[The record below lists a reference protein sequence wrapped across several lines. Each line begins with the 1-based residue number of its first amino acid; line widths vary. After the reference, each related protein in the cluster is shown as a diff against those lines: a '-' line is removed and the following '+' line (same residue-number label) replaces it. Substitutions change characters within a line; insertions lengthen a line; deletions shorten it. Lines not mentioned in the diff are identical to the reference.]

1 MKWCGQRLSMATT
14 SQNRESDPDGSEAW
28 IFCVFWIL
36 LPVFNKWREQRN
48 ILNDAAGYSQ
58 QNPDYGQAA
67 GQKIVP
73 AAKKKKK
80 KGKNYKEEERDIK
93 RRETCIKRERE
104 NLLTQ
109 QYRDYLDSVSSTLK
123 KILWLGKYKNRNLNT
138 ENIMMIWWLSLKRDK
153 F

>member
-1 MKWCGQRLSMATT
+1 MEVKLEFS
-14 SQNRESDPDGSEAW
+14 
-28 IFCVFWIL
+28 VFWIL
-36 LPVFNKWREQRN
+36 LPVFNKWREERN
-48 ILNDAAGYSQ
+48 ILNDAAGYNQ
-58 QNPDYGQAA
+58 QNPDYGQATE
-67 GQKIVP
+67 QKIVP

-80 KGKNYKEEERDIK
+80 GKKLQGRRERDKK

-109 QYRDYLDSVSSTLK
+109 QYRDYLDSVSSALK

-138 ENIMMIWWLSLKRDK
+138 ESIMMIWWLSLKRDK